1 LTPTVQ
7 WLPWHTDAFAR
18 ARAEDKP
25 VLLSIAASWSESCY
39 EMDSTTY
46 ADAAIVARV
55 HERFVPVRVDVDRR
69 PDISE
74 RYGLGGWPT
83 TAFLTADG
91 DVIGGGTF
99 VPIERMPS
107 VLDRVTEAFKSGRV
121 ERAAA
126 HACARPPVAATTGSS
141 AHVAGAVS
149 GSEAEALAQQVFVGF
164 DPDHGGFGGDAKFP
178 LTAPLDLALSV
189 YRATNDPGMAQVIE
203 TTLDAMGWGG
213 LYDDVDGGFFRYAG
227 ARDWG
232 QPHREKL
239 LEVNATLLSI
249 YLDAWHTLNV
259 PRYRDRAVD
268 VLRYVQTWLAD
279 PVDAGWAGSQ
289 AASGARDSTSERI
302 DRTLYAGANAS
313 MASSALRASELLDET
328 ALGEFALRSLER
340 VSLGCYKPGMG
351 VAHYV
356 DDRVSV
362 RGLLDD
368 QVWMAAAHLDAHA
381 ATGNIVYEMM
391 AQELMHYAVRTMWDE
406 ADGGFFDRTV
416 PDEHERIGRMRDRL
430 KPFASNCDAARLL
443 RRLASTRGDHDFAA
457 RADATLTAMAPLAG
471 AQGPLAAHYLL
482 ALRQLPQ

>member
-1 LTPTVQ
+1 MQ

-91 DVIGGGTF
+91 DVIGGGTY

-121 ERAAA
+121 ERAAE
-126 HACARPPVAATTGSS
+126 HASSRPPPAATTGSS
-141 AHVAGAVS
+141 APVAGVVS

-164 DPDHGGFGGDAKFP
+164 DPDHGGFGDDAKFP

-189 YRATNDPGMAQVIE
+189 YRATNDPGMAQMIE

-213 LYDDVDGGFFRYAG
+213 LYDDADGGFFRYAG

-239 LEVNATLLSI
+239 LEVNATLLST

-289 AASGARDSTSERI
+289 AASGARDEHTR
-302 DRTLYAGANAS
+302 ANRPY
-313 MASSALRASELLDET
+313 ALRRRQRVDGFIGAARVRAAGRDRARRVRAAVARARVARVLQ
-328 ALGEFALRSLER
+328 AGPGRRALRRRSRLGAR
-340 VSLGCYKPGMG
+340 VARRS
-351 VAHYV
+351 
-356 DDRVSV
+356 
-362 RGLLDD
+362 GLR
-368 QVWMAAAHLDAHA
+368 W
-381 ATGNIVYEMM
+381 
-391 AQELMHYAVRTMWDE
+391 
-406 ADGGFFDRTV
+406 
-416 PDEHERIGRMRDRL
+416 PPRI
-430 KPFASNCDAARLL
+430 
-443 RRLASTRGDHDFAA
+443 STRT
-457 RADATLTAMAPLAG
+457 RQPATSST
-471 AQGPLAAHYLL
+471 
-482 ALRQLPQ
+482 R